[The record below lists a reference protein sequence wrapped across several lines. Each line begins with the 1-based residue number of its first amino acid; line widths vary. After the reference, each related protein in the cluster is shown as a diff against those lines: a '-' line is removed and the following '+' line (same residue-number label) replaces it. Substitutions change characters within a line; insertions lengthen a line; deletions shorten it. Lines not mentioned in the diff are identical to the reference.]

1 MTPEHG
7 RVLLD
12 LARAAIAEAFGGPKV
27 ARPAHD
33 GWLDEPAAV
42 FVSLHRH
49 GQLRGCIG
57 SIEARRPLLVEV
69 LDKAR
74 AAAFE
79 DTRMLPVRA
88 DELPDLEIEISVL
101 HPMEPMD
108 ADSQAELLR
117 KLQPGVD
124 GLVLR
129 SREGN
134 ALFLPSVWKEL
145 PDPRSFVAHLMRKA
159 RLTRWPPDMRAYR
172 FTADVV
178 SPETVQSVEA

>member
-12 LARAAIAEAFGGPKV
+12 LARAAIAQRFGGPKIS
-27 ARPAHD
+27 RQPHD

-49 GQLRGCIG
+49 GELRGCIG
-57 SIEARRPLLVEV
+57 SVEAHRPLFVEV
-69 LDKAR
+69 RDKAR

-79 DTRMLPVRA
+79 DSRMLPVRA
-88 DELPDLEIEISVL
+88 NELPELEIEISVL
-101 HPMEPMD
+101 HPLEPIE
-108 ADSQAELLR
+108 ATSQTELLR
-117 KLQPGVD
+117 QLRPGVD

-129 SREGN
+129 SRAGS

-145 PDPRSFVAHLMRKA
+145 PDPTSFLAHLMQKA
-159 RLTRWPPDMRAYR
+159 RLTRWPPDMRTYR

-178 SPETVQSVEA
+178 SPETVEA